1 MDKLNQ
7 SFSILSNNVEE
18 HELLKKFCTVL
29 KEYLANNKKEEDD
42 KSKYEIEINCAEDI
56 QVQSSIEFFTFDI
69 VKFNNYFK
77 GYKKEYLDDKLY
89 IFTISFEA
97 KQEKDIETIKKG
109 FNIFVTEKKKYNK
122 DYNLKY
128 KFLFRTQ
135 GKSVYIDILFKKE
148 EIIKI
153 LLDLGINLNEYDQ
166 FHLSINSEFKIS
178 QLLDNY
184 DLKTLLYDLF
194 KLKISLKSTRNN
206 ANYLINAI
214 KDAVKI
220 LKLKDKQLLNAIQGM
235 ILLFNLGKALSKINI
250 DLKSKVIIDEI
261 YNFLNFK
268 DQIEKG
274 EEFNKEQE
282 ANKKF
287 LEEIKNMKEESKRVK
302 PDLILEG
309 LFDSFRSIYID
320 NISFHLGIPK
330 YKSGLSLICKINGLT
345 KFVS

>member
-1 MDKLNQ
+1 MEKLNQ
-7 SFSILSNNVEE
+7 SFSMLSNNNEE

-29 KEYLANNKKEEDD
+29 KEYLANNKKEEND
-42 KSKYEIEINCAEDI
+42 KSKYEIEINCAEQI
-56 QVQSSIEFFTFDI
+56 QSQSSIEFFTFDI
-69 VKFNNYFK
+69 VEFNDYFK
-77 GYKKEYLDDKLY
+77 GYKNGYLDDKLF

-109 FNIFVTEKKKYNK
+109 FNIFVTKMKKNNK
-122 DYNLKY
+122 DYNLKFKLY
-128 KFLFRTQ
+128 FRSK
-135 GKSVYIDILFKKE
+135 GKSVYIDFLFKKE

-220 LKLKDKQLLNAIQGM
+220 LKLKDKQLLDKIEAM
-235 ILLFNLGKALSKINI
+235 IFLFNLGKALSKINI

-261 YNFLNFK
+261 YNFLNFNY
-268 DQIEKG
+268 QIEKG
-274 EEFNKEQE
+274 EKFNNEQEGNKEFL
-282 ANKKF
+282 NK
-287 LEEIKNMKEESKRVK
+287 IKNMKETSKKVK
-302 PDLILEG
+302 PDLISEG
-309 LFDSFRSIYID
+309 LFDPFRSIYID
-320 NISFHLGIPK
+320 NISFYLGIPK